1 MCCVYISFVYDIN
14 ILWLWGITMWVHFLV
29 FFLTVFLNVES
40 QVCRLLHLTEVMHVL
55 CVYMWVCVQLCIG
68 VQVCMPLH
76 THTEARGILLYHPLP
91 YALETS
97 SHSLSLELAWQ
108 PVSPSNPPASAV
120 HRTGVT
126 VEYTARSAFRMTA
139 GSSCLQSRLTEP
151 SPQPWFRRLDS
162 LGQRASPVLS
172 SWLIFWFYSL

>member
-1 MCCVYISFVYDIN
+1 MPSLASYRSHACAMC
-14 ILWLWGITMWVHFLV
+14 VHA
-29 FFLTVFLNVES
+29 
-40 QVCRLLHLTEVMHVL
+40 L
-55 CVYMWVCVQLCIG
+55 CVYMRVCVQLCIG

-76 THTEARGILLYHPLP
+76 THTEASGILLYHPLP

-120 HRTGVT
+120 HCTGVT

-162 LGQRASPVLS
+162 SGQRASPVLS